1 MTLLGLFLAVFMGLA
16 LGLLGGGGSIL
27 AVPSSSEFAEDP
39 QFDSNVDRNRGSS
52 SGSNAGNKRQYHA
65 DS

>member
-1 MTLLGLFLAVFMGLA
+1 MTLLGLFLAVCMGLA

-27 AVPSSSEFAEDP
+27 AVPSSSKVLGDS
-39 QFDSNVDRNRGSS
+39 QFDSNRGSS
-52 SGSNAGNKRQYHA
+52 SGSNAGNTRQYLA